1 MTKESLQDKI
11 KEQEQRIVLAH
22 KGKMPVERIQLEQE
36 KLEKLRQRLAE
47 ME

>member
-11 KEQEQRIVLAH
+11 KEQEERIVLAH
-22 KGKMPVERIQLEQE
+22 KGRMPPEKIQLEVNR
-36 KLEKLRQRLAE
+36 LEKLRQRLAE